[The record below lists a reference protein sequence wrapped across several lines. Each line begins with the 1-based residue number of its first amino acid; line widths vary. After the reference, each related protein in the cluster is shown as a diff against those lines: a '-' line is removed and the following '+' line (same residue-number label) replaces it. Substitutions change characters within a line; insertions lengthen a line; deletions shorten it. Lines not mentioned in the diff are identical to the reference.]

1 MKNRF
6 NNLKRAGILLC
17 IFCLLCVQTVEAKPK
32 HPLIGI
38 WTLEYK
44 DGKCPV
50 VCYKLLKKN
59 GEYVNLKSTDWNA
72 KYFQVSRKGK
82 YTISANR
89 YAEVL
94 MEYDNNQMFPPAV
107 FLLNY
112 KFIGDDTLK
121 ITYSID
127 GRRCEEVWHRARKA
141 PRY

>member
-1 MKNRF
+1 MSCGLLQAFEKEWGICEPEVNR
-6 NNLKRAGILLC
+6 LECK
-17 IFCLLCVQTVEAKPK
+17 IFP
-32 HPLIGI
+32 G
-38 WTLEYK
+38 
-44 DGKCPV
+44 
-50 VCYKLLKKN
+50 
-59 GEYVNLKSTDWNA
+59 
-72 KYFQVSRKGK
+72 FRKGK

-141 PRY
+141 PQVLIDLFYEYQRLVQYYD